1 MRVELVYPT
10 LLKHLSHGVSLW
22 LAEQCTEKTAYKYCR
37 ETTLFKPEV
46 SHNEHIPPIPR
57 TS

>member
-1 MRVELVYPT
+1 MRVEVVYPT

-46 SHNEHIPPIPR
+46 SHNEHIPR